1 MRERIET
8 NTMYHLHT
16 FGLGSKVLD
25 LGTHER
31 RNLHNYDTSFGK
43 SLIRNITKRGRT
55 VRVLWLA
62 GQKGRTDRA
71 TRGVGM
77 GVRQQRENGWWVLI
91 VCFVDERS
99 GGKVVI
105 CMVNSEHED

>member
-1 MRERIET
+1 
-8 NTMYHLHT
+8 
-16 FGLGSKVLD
+16 LD

-31 RNLHNYDTSFGK
+31 RNLHNYDTSFGE
-43 SLIRNITKRGRT
+43 SLVRNIIKRGRT

-71 TRGVGM
+71 TRGVRM

-91 VCFVDERS
+91 VCFIDERS
-99 GGKVVI
+99 GGVVI
-105 CMVNSEHED
+105 CMVDEF